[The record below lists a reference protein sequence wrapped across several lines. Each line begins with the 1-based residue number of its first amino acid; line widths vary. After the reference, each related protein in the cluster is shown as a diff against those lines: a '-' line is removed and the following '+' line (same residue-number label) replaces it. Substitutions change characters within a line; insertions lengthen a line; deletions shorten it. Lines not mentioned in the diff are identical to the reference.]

1 MLADLRYALRALRK
15 SPGFTLVAALT
26 LAIGIGANSA
36 IFSVVNAVLLRP
48 LPYRAPEGLVTVNHY
63 YPSLNGLEA
72 GVSAAGFVDYRDR
85 TRSFAGVAVQTPWRP
100 SLTGLGD
107 PERLAGARVSGAY
120 FSTLGV
126 PAALGRALRPDE
138 DAPGREAVVVLG
150 DGFWRRRFGADP
162 AVIGRTLTLEGRPHE
177 IVGVMPAG
185 FRDFFFRDAELWRP
199 IALTAEQTSGGRTN
213 EWLSL
218 VARLAP
224 GATEE
229 QARAEMRTLA
239 EQLKQQYPDAF
250 PPDWS
255 LAVASLRE
263 KGTGKAR
270 PALLVLFGAVGLVL
284 LIACANVA
292 NLLLARAAGRSREVA
307 VRAALGA
314 PRARI
319 VRQLLTESVVLAVGG
334 GALGLVL
341 AQFGVRALGALNPA
355 SVAGEPASLDGTVLV
370 FALVLS
376 LVTGLLFGL
385 APALQTARGGLQ
397 QSLREGARGA
407 AGDRGAQTLRR
418 GLIVAEVALALM
430 LLAGAGLLV
439 KSFARLQQVDAGF
452 DPANVLTATVSLP
465 TARYPSDTQRVA
477 FVDALLPRLAA
488 VPGVRAAA
496 AISMLPFGGG
506 ASTRSFAVEGYTPEA
521 NQPGP
526 WGDYRVVAGDYA
538 RALGVPLRRGRLFTE
553 RDRADAPPVA
563 LVDDELARRY
573 WPGDDPIGKRIAFG
587 DPSDSSTQWIEVV
600 GVVGH
605 VRQQGLDDDAHTQI
619 YVPYSQ
625 DPTGQMALVA
635 RTTSEPTRALSAVRG
650 AVQAIDRDLP
660 ISQVR
665 TMEQLVSDAGGQRR
679 LTMVL
684 IALFAGFALL
694 LACIGLYGV
703 TAYAVTQRTREIGV
717 RMALGA
723 AGPQVV
729 GAFVRDAAALTAV
742 GLGVGLVAALAAGRL
757 VASQLYETEPSDPLT
772 LGVTAGV
779 LAVVAMLASY
789 LPARRATRVDP
800 IVALRAD

>member
-120 FSTLGV
+120 FTTLGV
-126 PAALGRALRPDE
+126 PAALGRALRADE
-138 DAPGREAVVVLG
+138 DAPGREGVVVLS

-162 AVIGRTLTLEGRPHE
+162 AAVGRTLTLDGRPHE

-185 FRDFFFRDAELWRP
+185 FRDFFFRGAELWRP

-213 EWLSL
+213 EWLAL

-224 GATEE
+224 GATEA

-239 EQLKQQYPDAF
+239 EQLKQQYPEDYPA
-250 PPDWS
+250 DWS
-255 LAVASLRE
+255 LAVASLRD
-263 KGTGKAR
+263 KGTGKVR

-314 PRARI
+314 PRGRI
-319 VRQLLTESVVLAVGG
+319 VRQLLTESVVLASAAARSGSCSRSSG
-334 GALGLVL
+334 CAPRRAQPGQRRRGAAVAGRDGARLR
-341 AQFGVRALGALNPA
+341 ARALARDGPA
-355 SVAGEPASLDGTVLV
+355 VR
-370 FALVLS
+370 
-376 LVTGLLFGL
+376 L
-385 APALQTARGGLQ
+385 APALQTARGGC
-397 QSLREGARGA
+397 SRRCARAARRGRRPRRADAAGA
-407 AGDRGAQTLRR
+407 ASSSPRSRSRSCCSRAP
-418 GLIVAEVALALM
+418 
-430 LLAGAGLLV
+430 GLLV

-538 RALGVPLRRGRLFTE
+538 RALGVPLRRGRLFTSATAPT
-553 RDRADAPPVA
+553 RPPSRSWTTSSRAATGPATTRSASASPSATRATARRSGSRWWAWWGTCGSRGSTTTRTRRSTSRTARTPRADG
-563 LVDDELARRY
+563 ARRAHHR
-573 WPGDDPIGKRIAFG
+573 GA
-587 DPSDSSTQWIEVV
+587 
-600 GVVGH
+600 
-605 VRQQGLDDDAHTQI
+605 DAR
-619 YVPYSQ
+619 PL
-625 DPTGQMALVA
+625 G
-635 RTTSEPTRALSAVRG
+635 VRG

-684 IALFAGFALL
+684 IASSPASRCCSPAS
-694 LACIGLYGV
+694 AS
-703 TAYAVTQRTREIGV
+703 TA
-717 RMALGA
+717 
-723 AGPQVV
+723 
-729 GAFVRDAAALTAV
+729 
-742 GLGVGLVAALAAGRL
+742 
-757 VASQLYETEPSDPLT
+757 
-772 LGVTAGV
+772 
-779 LAVVAMLASY
+779 
-789 LPARRATRVDP
+789 
-800 IVALRAD
+800 

>member
-1 MLADLRYALRALRK
+1 MTYYA
-15 SPGFTLVAALT
+15 SD
-26 LAIGIGANSA
+26 
-36 IFSVVNAVLLRP
+36 
-48 LPYRAPEGLVTVNHY
+48 
-63 YPSLNGLEA
+63 
-72 GVSAAGFVDYRDR
+72 DY
-85 TRSFAGVAVQTPWRP
+85 F
-100 SLTGLGD
+100 
-107 PERLAGARVSGAY
+107 
-120 FSTLGV
+120 
-126 PAALGRALRPDE
+126 
-138 DAPGREAVVVLG
+138 
-150 DGFWRRRFGADP
+150 
-162 AVIGRTLTLEGRPHE
+162 
-177 IVGVMPAG
+177 
-185 FRDFFFRDAELWRP
+185 
-199 IALTAEQTSGGRTN
+199 
-213 EWLSL
+213 
-218 VARLAP
+218 
-224 GATEE
+224 
-229 QARAEMRTLA
+229 
-239 EQLKQQYPDAF
+239 
-250 PPDWS
+250 
-255 LAVASLRE
+255 
-263 KGTGKAR
+263 
-270 PALLVLFGAVGLVL
+270 
-284 LIACANVA
+284 
-292 NLLLARAAGRSREVA
+292 
-307 VRAALGA
+307 
-314 PRARI
+314 
-319 VRQLLTESVVLAVGG
+319 
-334 GALGLVL
+334 
-341 AQFGVRALGALNPA
+341 
-355 SVAGEPASLDGTVLV
+355 
-370 FALVLS
+370 
-376 LVTGLLFGL
+376 
-385 APALQTARGGLQ
+385 
-397 QSLREGARGA
+397 
-407 AGDRGAQTLRR
+407 
-418 GLIVAEVALALM
+418 
-430 LLAGAGLLV
+430 
-439 KSFARLQQVDAGF
+439 
-452 DPANVLTATVSLP
+452 
-465 TARYPSDTQRVA
+465 
-477 FVDALLPRLAA
+477 
-488 VPGVRAAA
+488 
-496 AISMLPFGGG
+496 
-506 ASTRSFAVEGYTPEA
+506 
-521 NQPGP
+521 
-526 WGDYRVVAGDYA
+526 